1 MNRGFWS
8 GKRVFVTGHTG
19 FKGGWLSLWL
29 AHLGSEVHGYAL
41 EPPTDPSFFESC
53 GLGRRMASSTIADLR
68 DAARLREAMRRCQ
81 PQVVMHLAAQP
92 LVRRSYAD
100 PVETFSVNALGTVHL
115 LDAVRSTD
123 SVRAVVNVTTDKCYE
138 PATAPR
144 PHREDDP
151 MGGRDPYSASKA
163 CSELITSAYRRSFLQ
178 SAGVAVA
185 SARAGNV
192 IGGGDRGEDR
202 LVPDFLRAT
211 EMRRPLLVRSPD
223 ATRPWQHVLE
233 PLSGYLWLAARLAQ
247 SGAEPSPFA
256 SAFNFGPGH
265 DGNRT
270 VRELVEQVLRHWPG
284 TWEDQSDP
292 RAVHEASLLQLTT
305 DKAHALLRWSP
316 AWNFATGIQHTVEWY
331 RATTSDA
338 QPRSVQALTSRQIAT
353 YTEAARALALPWAMA
368 DSPAR

>member
-1 MNRGFWS
+1 MNQPFWT
-8 GKRVFVTGHTG
+8 GRRVFVTGHTG

-41 EPPTDPSFFESC
+41 EPPTDPSFFDAC
-53 GLGRRMASSTIADLR
+53 GVGRRMASSTIADLR
-68 DAARLREAMRRCQ
+68 DAERLREAMRRCQ

-92 LVRRSYAD
+92 LVRRSYVD
-100 PVETFSVNALGTVHL
+100 PVETFAVNALGTVHL

-138 PATAPR
+138 PATAPCA
-144 PHREDDP
+144 HREDDP

-211 EMRRPLLVRSPD
+211 EGRRPLLVRSPD

-233 PLSGYLWLAARLAQ
+233 PLSGYLLLAERLLDA
-247 SGAEPSPFA
+247 GGEFAEA
-256 SAFNFGPGH
+256 WNFGPA
-265 DGNRT
+265 DETARS
-270 VRELVEQVLRHWPG
+270 VRWIVDYLCSRFERATWQVDEGPKPAETRDLALDAG
-284 TWEDQSDP
+284 KA
-292 RAVHEASLLQLTT
+292 RARLG
-305 DKAHALLRWSP
+305 WSP
-316 AWNFATGIQHTVEWY
+316 KWHLSAALDATIDWELA
-331 RATTSDA
+331 RAKGVDMAGFSLRQIEKYSA
-338 QPRSVQALTSRQIAT
+338 QPACV
-353 YTEAARALALPWAMA
+353 AAQG
-368 DSPAR
+368 

>member
-1 MNRGFWS
+1 VVVNRGFWS

-233 PLSGYLWLAARLAQ
+233 PLSGYLLLAERLLDAG
-247 SGAEPSPFA
+247 SEFAEA
-256 SAFNFGPGH
+256 WNFGPA
-265 DGNRT
+265 DETARS
-270 VRELVEQVLRHWPG
+270 VRWVVEYLCSRFERA
-284 TWEDQSDP
+284 TWQIDEGPKPTETRDLALDAGKA
-292 RAVHEASLLQLTT
+292 RARL
-305 DKAHALLRWSP
+305 DWSP
-316 AWNFATGIQHTVEWY
+316 RWDLSAALDATIDWE
-331 RATTSDA
+331 
-338 QPRSVQALTSRQIAT
+338 L
-353 YTEAARALALPWAMA
+353 ARAQGADMA
-368 DSPAR
+368 GFSLRQVEKYSAEPTRVAAQG